1 MTPPEPTVFIVD
13 DDEAV
18 RDSLAFLVSSVNLP
32 VKTFG
37 SADEFLDEL
46 DAAPAGCALID
57 VRMPGTSGLQLQEAL
72 KDRAANLVVI
82 IVTAHADVPMAIRAM
97 KAGAMDFIEK
107 PFNDQHVLELI
118 SKAMETSAR
127 TLRNAAAS
135 DEIRQRYESLT
146 SRETEV
152 FQGLIA
158 GLPNKSIAHD
168 LGLSQKT
175 VEIHR
180 AKVMRKMKAKSFA
193 ELVAMA
199 GGLNVTKESPY
210 PS

>member
-1 MTPPEPTVFIVD
+1 MTPPEPTVYIVD
-13 DDEAV
+13 DDKAV
-18 RDSLAFLVSSVNLP
+18 RESLAFLVSSVNLP
-32 VKTFG
+32 VEAFA
-37 SADEFLDEL
+37 SADEFLDAL
-46 DAAPAGCALID
+46 GDAPAGCALID

-72 KDRAANLVVI
+72 RDRAANLVVI

-107 PFNDQHVLELI
+107 PFNDQHVLEMI
-118 SKAMETSAR
+118 SKAMEKSAR
-127 TLRNAAAS
+127 ARRKMAKS
-135 DEIRQRYESLT
+135 DEIRRRYDSLT
-146 SRETEV
+146 AREREV

-158 GLPNKSIAHD
+158 GLPNKTIAAD

-180 AKVMRKMKAKSFA
+180 AKVMRKMQAKSFA

-199 GGLNVTKESPY
+199 TSLDAAKESSY
-210 PS
+210 PP

>member
-1 MTPPEPTVFIVD
+1 MMPPEPTVYIVD

-32 VKTFG
+32 VKAFA
-37 SADEFLDEL
+37 SADEFLYALEP
-46 DAAPAGCALID
+46 APAGCALID

-72 KDRAANLVVI
+72 RDRAAKLVVI
-82 IVTAHADVPMAIRAM
+82 IVTGHADVPMAIRAM

-107 PFNDQHVLELI
+107 PFNDQHVLELV

-127 TLRNAAAS
+127 ALRNAAES
-135 DEIRQRYESLT
+135 DEIRRRYDTLT

-158 GLPNKSIAHD
+158 GRPNKIIAYD

-180 AKVMRKMKAKSFA
+180 AKVMRKMQAKSFA

-199 GGLNVTKESPY
+199 GGLEVTKESP
-210 PS
+210 